1 MEARSVETLYPTN
14 ASIKNNGR
22 IWKWIM
28 NKLGLESIVDND
40 VDEILS
46 DVFDSRTPYL
56 PWHMLKSVDDTIF
69 ILDRR

>member
-1 MEARSVETLYPTN
+1 
-14 ASIKNNGR
+14 
-22 IWKWIM
+22 M

-69 ILDRR
+69 ILDRRWKNLMLVIVSKCYVYCLRNIWNI